1 MSQVQKEE
9 FLAEEVGWCSSMV
22 ELRFCKPVAGGSS
35 PSTSSTNMINVTEH
49 AEKRAKERCGWSR
62 SAIHRMAEKAFESGV
77 THSETRGKLHR
88 YLSKIY
94 MKEKNT
100 NNLRVYGSNI
110 FLFAGHTLI
119 TVYNIPKDMLS
130 GAR

>member
-1 MSQVQKEE
+1 MSKVQEESYLEKEE
-9 FLAEEVGWCSSMV
+9 CWRNSMV
-22 ELRFCKPVAGGSS
+22 EHRMLGGSS
-35 PSTSSTNMINVTEH
+35 PSAISTNMINVTEH

-62 SAIHRMAEKAFESGV
+62 SAIHRMAEKAFESGI

-100 NNLRVYGSNI
+100 NNLRVYGTNI